1 MVIPPSSP
9 APFLIARSMLSEG
22 ILDCFALRM
31 SVLSLGLN
39 SGSFPP
45 SRAAKEISLLITLK
59 ILPLLASTAALCLL
73 VVAHLL
79 CPDMRKI

>member
-1 MVIPPSSP
+1 
-9 APFLIARSMLSEG
+9 
-22 ILDCFALRM
+22 
-31 SVLSLGLN
+31 
-39 SGSFPP
+39 
-45 SRAAKEISLLITLK
+45 LLITLK